1 MKKYRCNL
9 CGYIYE
15 ETEKEKFDEL
25 SDNYVCPICMG
36 KKSNF
41 EQISEI
47 MLDKAPVN
55 AVKIVGIDANRAM
68 KNLIQE

>member
-41 EQISEI
+41 EQIS
-47 MLDKAPVN
+47 
-55 AVKIVGIDANRAM
+55 
-68 KNLIQE
+68 